1 MRPTMIKRTISTQRL
16 AWMVGVAFS
25 VVSFVPMALAESDQ
39 SLRFGLK
46 LTTDHRVR
54 AVVGPSV
61 QIDNEGR
68 ISLAWV
74 EEDKDLR
81 TVLYART
88 EKPEGPI
95 GTPVKVNQPTEAPYM
110 RQEAPAL
117 ALAGNDIFLTWALTH
132 PKLTPDKPFSNELRL
147 SRSTDGG
154 KTFLP
159 SILVNDDE
167 QVIGHSF
174 DSIHVA
180 PDGVVHVT
188 WIDARE
194 GKKESGTFA
203 ARSIDRGRT
212 VSKNLKVDEDTC
224 VCCRTS
230 LTSELDGTLYAAW
243 RKVLPGEIR
252 ETVVARST
260 DGGKTFS
267 APVIVGHDKWVFP
280 GCPHRPASIGTD
292 RLGRLYVAWYTEG
305 VDETPAVFLAYSD
318 DRGKTFSPKQK
329 LNVSKGTFPDHPQ
342 MAVDPEGR
350 LVLAWEEQSPVRR
363 EIVMS
368 VSLDRGQTFSAPQ
381 KLNEKKGQTP
391 SLSINSKGLAA
402 LAWME
407 HAMPAH
413 RMVVQTLQLPTAK
426 VLARQEP

>member
-1 MRPTMIKRTISTQRL
+1 MIERTFRTKRL
-16 AWMVGVAFS
+16 AWIVGVAIG
-25 VVSFVPMALAESDQ
+25 VVSLATMALAESDQ
-39 SLRFGLK
+39 SLQFGQK
-46 LTTDHRVR
+46 LTTDRPVR

-61 QIDNEGR
+61 RIDDEGR
-68 ISLAWV
+68 ISLAWM
-74 EEDKDLR
+74 EEDKEIR
-81 TVLYART
+81 AVLYARI
-88 EKPEGPI
+88 EKSKESI
-95 GTPVKVNQPTEAPYM
+95 GAPVKVNQPTESPYM

-117 ALAGNDIFLTWALTH
+117 TVVRDEVFLTWALTH

-147 SRSTDGG
+147 SRSRDGG

-159 SILVNDDE
+159 SILVNDDD

-180 PDGVVHVT
+180 PDGVLHLA
-188 WIDARE
+188 WIDGRE
-194 GKKESGTFA
+194 GKKEPGTFVT
-203 ARSIDRGRT
+203 RSTDRGRT
-212 VSKNLKVDEDTC
+212 VEKNFKVDEDTC

-230 LTSELDGTLYAAW
+230 LTTGPDGTLYLAW

-260 DGGKTFS
+260 DGGSTFS
-267 APVIVGHDKWVFP
+267 SPVIVGHDRWVFP

-292 RLGRLYVAWYTEG
+292 RLGRLYVVWYTEG

-318 DRGKTFSPKQK
+318 DRGATFSPKQK

-350 LVLAWEEQSPVRR
+350 IVIAWEEQSPVRR
-363 EIVMS
+363 EVVMN

-381 KLNEKKGQTP
+381 KLNDKKGQTP
-391 SLSINSKGLAA
+391 TLSINSKGLAA

-413 RMVVQTLQLPTAK
+413 RMVVQTIQLPPMK

>member
-1 MRPTMIKRTISTQRL
+1 MLQWIFRNKKP
-16 AWMVGVAFS
+16 AWLGVAIS
-25 VVSFVPMALAESDQ
+25 AASLVSIALAEPGQ
-39 SLRFGLK
+39 SLQFGPK
-46 LTTDHRVR
+46 LTTDHNVR
-54 AVVGPSV
+54 AVIGPSV
-61 QIDNEGR
+61 RIDDEGH

-74 EEDKDLR
+74 EEDKETRAL
-81 TVLYART
+81 LYART
-88 EKPEGPI
+88 EKPGERF
-95 GTPVKVNQPTEAPYM
+95 GTPIKVNQSTEAPYM

-117 ALAGNDIFLTWALTH
+117 AVGGDQVFLTWALTH
-132 PKLTPDKPFSNELRL
+132 PKTTVDKPFSNELRL

-159 SILVNDDE
+159 SILVNDDA

-180 PDGVVHVT
+180 PDGVVHVA
-188 WIDARE
+188 WIDGRE
-194 GKKESGTFA
+194 GKKEPGTFLT
-203 ARSIDRGRT
+203 RSTDHGRT
-212 VSKNLKVDEDTC
+212 VAKNFKVDENTC

-230 LTSELDGTLYAAW
+230 LTTGQDGTLYVAW
-243 RKVLPGEIR
+243 RKIFPGDIR

-260 DGGKTFS
+260 DGGNTFS
-267 APVIVGHDKWVFP
+267 SPMIVGQDRWVFP

-292 RLGRLYVAWYTEG
+292 RLGRLYVVWYTEG
-305 VDETPAVFLAYSD
+305 VEEIPSVFLAYSD
-318 DRGKTFSPKQK
+318 DRGNTFSPKQK

-350 LVLAWEEQSPVRR
+350 IVIVWEEQSPVRR
-363 EIVMS
+363 EVVMS
-368 VSLDRGQTFSAPQ
+368 VSLDRGQSFSVPQ

-391 SLSINSKGLAA
+391 SLSINANGLAA

-407 HAMPAH
+407 HAMPVH
-413 RMVVQTLQLPTAK
+413 RMVVQTIQLPALN

>member
-1 MRPTMIKRTISTQRL
+1 MIERTFGTKRL
-16 AWMVGVAFS
+16 AWMVGVAIS
-25 VVSFVPMALAESDQ
+25 VLSLAPMAWAEPDQ
-39 SLRFGLK
+39 SLRFGPKLK
-46 LTTDHRVR
+46 TDHKVR
-54 AVVGPSV
+54 AVVGPSIR
-61 QIDNEGR
+61 IDDEGR

-74 EEDKDLR
+74 EEDKDIR
-81 TVLYART
+81 RVLYARA
-88 EKPEGPI
+88 EKMEGPI
-95 GTPVKVNQPTEAPYM
+95 GAPVTVNQPTEAPYM

-117 ALAGNDIFLTWALTH
+117 AVGGDDVFLTWALTH
-132 PKLTPDKPFSNELRL
+132 PKLTQDKPFSNELRL

-159 SILVNDDE
+159 PILVNDDE

-180 PDGVVHVT
+180 PDGVVHVA
-188 WIDARE
+188 WIDGRE
-194 GKKESGTFA
+194 GKKESGTFVT
-203 ARSIDRGRT
+203 RSTDHGRT
-212 VSKNLKVDEDTC
+212 VAKNLKVDENTC

-230 LTSELDGTLYAAW
+230 LTTGPDGTLYVAW
-243 RKVLPGEIR
+243 RKVLPADLR

-260 DGGKTFS
+260 DGGSTFS
-267 APVIVGHDKWVFP
+267 SPVIVGHDKWVFP

-292 RLGRLYVAWYTEG
+292 QLGRLYVVWYTEG

-318 DRGKTFSPKQK
+318 DRGATFSPKQK

-342 MAVDPEGR
+342 MAVDPAGR
-350 LVLAWEEQSPVRR
+350 LIIVWEEQSPVRR
-363 EIVMS
+363 EIIMS
-368 VSLDRGQTFSAPQ
+368 LSLDRGQTFSTPQ

-391 SLSINSKGLAA
+391 SLSMNSKGLAA

-413 RMVVQTLQLPTAK
+413 RMVVQTIQLLPMK

>member
-1 MRPTMIKRTISTQRL
+1 MRRTMIERTFSTQNLVMMAGIVIST
-16 AWMVGVAFS
+16 
-25 VVSFVPMALAESDQ
+25 VSLVPIALADSDQ
-39 SLRFGLK
+39 SWRFGPK
-46 LTTDHRVR
+46 LTTDHKVR
-54 AVVGPSV
+54 AVIGPSV

-74 EEDKDLR
+74 EENKDTR
-81 TVLYART
+81 TVFYVGT

-95 GTPVKVNQPTEAPYM
+95 GTPVRVNQPTEAPYM

-117 ALAGNDIFLTWALTH
+117 ALAGDDIFLTWALTH

-180 PDGVVHVT
+180 PDGVVHVA
-188 WIDARE
+188 WIDGRE
-194 GKKESGTFA
+194 GKKEPGTFA
-203 ARSIDRGRT
+203 TRSTDRGRT

-230 LTSELDGTLYAAW
+230 LTTGPDGTLYLAW

-292 RLGRLYVAWYTEG
+292 RVGRLYVAWYTEG

-318 DRGKTFSPKQK
+318 DRGETFSPKQK

-350 LVLAWEEQSPVRR
+350 LVIVWEEQSPVRR
-363 EIVMS
+363 EVVMS
-368 VSLDRGQTFSAPQ
+368 VSLDRGHTFSAPE

-413 RMVVQTLQLPTAK
+413 RMVVQTLQLPPAK

>member
-1 MRPTMIKRTISTQRL
+1 MIERKFRTKRL
-16 AWMVGVAFS
+16 AWMLGIAIGA
-25 VVSFVPMALAESDQ
+25 VSFAPMALAESDQ
-39 SLRFGLK
+39 ALRFGPK
-46 LTTDHRVR
+46 LTTDHTVR

-61 QIDNEGR
+61 RIDDEGR

-74 EEDKDLR
+74 EEDKDIR
-81 TVLYART
+81 RVLYAGT
-88 EKPEGPI
+88 EKPGGPI
-95 GTPVKVNQPTEAPYM
+95 GAPVTVNQPTEAPYM

-117 ALAGNDIFLTWALTH
+117 AVVGDDVFLTWALTH
-132 PKLTPDKPFSNELRL
+132 PKLTADKPFSNELRL
-147 SRSTDGG
+147 SRSKDGG
-154 KTFLP
+154 KTFSP

-180 PDGVVHVT
+180 PDGVLHLA
-188 WIDARE
+188 WIDGRE
-194 GKKESGTFA
+194 GKKESGTFVT
-203 ARSIDRGRT
+203 RSTDHGRT
-212 VSKNLKVDEDTC
+212 VAKNLKVDDNTC

-230 LTSELDGTLYAAW
+230 LTTGPDGTLYVAW
-243 RKVLPGEIR
+243 RKVLPGDLR

-260 DGGKTFS
+260 DGGSMFS
-267 APVIVGHDKWVFP
+267 APVIVGQDRWVFP

-292 RLGRLYVAWYTEG
+292 RLGRLYVVWYTEG

-318 DRGKTFSPKQK
+318 DRGDTFSAKQK

-350 LVLAWEEQSPVRR
+350 IVIVWEEQSPVRR
-363 EIVMS
+363 EVVMS
-368 VSLDRGQTFSAPQ
+368 LSLDRGQTFSAPQ

-391 SLSINSKGLAA
+391 SLSMNSKGLAA

-407 HAMPAH
+407 HAMPVH
-413 RMVVQTLQLPTAK
+413 RMVVQTIQLPAMK
-426 VLARQEP
+426 VVARQEP

>member
-1 MRPTMIKRTISTQRL
+1 MIEWTKRL
-16 AWMVGVAFS
+16 AWMVGIAIG
-25 VVSFVPMALAESDQ
+25 VVSLAPMALAESDQ
-39 SLRFGLK
+39 SLQFGPK
-46 LTTDHRVR
+46 LTTDHKVR

-61 QIDNEGR
+61 RIDDEGR
-68 ISLAWV
+68 ISLAWM
-74 EEDKDLR
+74 EEDKDIR

-88 EKPEGPI
+88 ETSKESI
-95 GTPVKVNQPTEAPYM
+95 GAPVKVNQPTELPYM

-117 ALAGNDIFLTWALTH
+117 TVVRDEVFLTWALTH

-147 SRSTDGG
+147 SRSRDGG

-180 PDGVVHVT
+180 PDGVLHMA
-188 WIDARE
+188 WIDGRE
-194 GKKESGTFA
+194 GKKEPGTFVT
-203 ARSIDRGRT
+203 RSTDRGRT
-212 VSKNLKVDEDTC
+212 VAKNFKVDEDTC

-230 LTSELDGTLYAAW
+230 LTTGPDRTLYLAW
-243 RKVLPGEIR
+243 RKVLPGEVR

-260 DGGKTFS
+260 DGGSTFS
-267 APVIVGHDKWVFP
+267 SPVIVGHDKWVFP

-292 RLGRLYVAWYTEG
+292 RFGRLYVVWYTEG
-305 VDETPAVFLAYSD
+305 VDETPTVFLAFSD
-318 DRGKTFSPKQK
+318 DRGATFSLKQK

-350 LVLAWEEQSPVRR
+350 IVITWEEQSPVRR
-363 EIVMS
+363 EVVMS

-381 KLNEKKGQTP
+381 KLNDKKGQTP
-391 SLSINSKGLAA
+391 TVSMNSKGLAA

-413 RMVVQTLQLPTAK
+413 RMVVQTIQLPPMK
-426 VLARQEP
+426 VLAKQEP

>member
-1 MRPTMIKRTISTQRL
+1 MIERTFRMKRL
-16 AWMVGVAFS
+16 AWLIGVAIS
-25 VVSFVPMALAESDQ
+25 TVSFVPVAWAEPDQ
-39 SLRFGLK
+39 SVRFGPK
-46 LTTDHRVR
+46 LTTDHKVR

-61 QIDNEGR
+61 KIDDEGR

-81 TVLYART
+81 RVLYART
-88 EKPEGPI
+88 EKMGGPI
-95 GTPVKVNQPTEAPYM
+95 GASVTVNQPTEAPYM

-117 ALAGNDIFLTWALTH
+117 EVLGTDVFLTWALTH
-132 PKLTPDKPFSNELRL
+132 PKVTQDNPFSNELRL

-174 DSIHVA
+174 DSIHIA
-180 PDGVVHVT
+180 PDGVVHVA
-188 WIDARE
+188 WIDGRE
-194 GKKESGTFA
+194 GKKESGTFVT
-203 ARSIDRGRT
+203 RSTDHGRT
-212 VSKNLKVDEDTC
+212 VAKNLKVDDNTC

-230 LTSELDGTLYAAW
+230 LTTGSDGALYVAW
-243 RKVLPGEIR
+243 RKVLPGDIR

-260 DGGKTFS
+260 DGGSTFS
-267 APVIVGHDKWVFP
+267 PPVIVGHDKWVFP

-292 RLGRLYVAWYTEG
+292 RFGRLYVAWYTEG

-318 DRGKTFSPKQK
+318 NHGATFSPKQK

-342 MAVDPEGR
+342 MAVDPDGH
-350 LVLAWEEQSPVRR
+350 LVIVWEEQSPVRR
-363 EIVMS
+363 EVMMS
-368 VSLDRGQTFSAPQ
+368 VSLDRGETFSTPQ
-381 KLNEKKGQTP
+381 KVNDKKGQTP
-391 SLSINSKGLAA
+391 SVSINSHGLAS

-407 HAMPAH
+407 HAMPSH
-413 RMVVQTLQLPTAK
+413 RIVVQTIQLPAAE

>member
-1 MRPTMIKRTISTQRL
+1 MLQWIFKNKKPAWLGIAISAASL
-16 AWMVGVAFS
+16 
-25 VVSFVPMALAESDQ
+25 VSIALAEPDQ
-39 SLRFGLK
+39 ALRFGPK
-46 LTTDHRVR
+46 LTTDHNVR

-61 QIDNEGR
+61 RIDDEGR
-68 ISLAWV
+68 ISLAWM
-74 EEDKDLR
+74 EEDKETRAL
-81 TVLYART
+81 LYART
-88 EKPEGPI
+88 EKPGGPI
-95 GTPVKVNQPTEAPYM
+95 GAAVKVNQPTEPPYM

-117 ALAGNDIFLTWALTH
+117 AVVGDQVFLTWALTH
-132 PKLTPDKPFSNELRL
+132 PKVKPDKPFSNELRL

-180 PDGVVHVT
+180 PDGVVHVA
-188 WIDARE
+188 WIDGRE
-194 GKKESGTFA
+194 GKKEPGTFLT
-203 ARSIDRGRT
+203 RSTDHGRT
-212 VSKNLKVDEDTC
+212 VAKNFKVDENTC

-230 LTSELDGTLYAAW
+230 LTTGQDGTLYVAW
-243 RKVLPGEIR
+243 RKIFPGDIR

-260 DGGKTFS
+260 DGGNTFS
-267 APVIVGHDKWVFP
+267 SPVIVGQDRWVFS

-292 RLGRLYVAWYTEG
+292 RLGRLYVVWYTEG
-305 VDETPAVFLAYSD
+305 VDEIPTVFLAYSD
-318 DRGKTFSPKQK
+318 DRGNTFSPKQK

-350 LVLAWEEQSPVRR
+350 IVIVWEEQSPVRR
-363 EIVMS
+363 EVVMS
-368 VSLDRGQTFSAPQ
+368 VSLDRGQTFSTPQ

-391 SLSINSKGLAA
+391 SLSINAKGLAA

-407 HAMPAH
+407 HAMPSH
-413 RMVVQTLQLPTAK
+413 RMVVQTIQLPALN
-426 VLARQEP
+426 VIARQEP